1 MRMLDCSSIRQRSGW
16 RPSSTARRAA
26 VLFALAG
33 VGVACNRDTA
43 IDAPPPAIVA
53 DDTTAF
59 AVLPAS
65 VVESEIRY
73 DLEPALIALEKSVP
87 RSFGNIKQRLDV
99 PGNKRAHFSFAA
111 TRSPFSIS
119 VDSQRVTV
127 SSVIEYEGRGYY
139 KPFIGPEVSAACG
152 TGGVPRPRARVRMT
166 SNLSL
171 NEDWSLKAKSRLTRV
186 VPYSTD
192 ERDRCTVT
200 LFNIDVTDKVISATK
215 SQLAKQLNTL
225 DAALGNVNTRQR
237 FERWWRS
244 IERPIRLADSVYF
257 TINPTSVQLGSIEV
271 DSGFA
276 IAHLRLEAAPRI
288 KTGYRPNDFDLFT
301 DLPPLKMGKLSGG
314 GMRVTLEAE
323 FGYDIATRLLKKALV
338 GKKIDVG
345 NRTMRIKDISLM
357 GIGAGRVAMGV
368 RFDGSALGIIYFT
381 GTPTY
386 ENRSDQL
393 MVPDLSYDLNT
404 TSLLVRSV
412 AFLGDN
418 QLRDYLREKA
428 RFPIEGQLDRLRQLA
443 VKGMNRNLSEGVA
456 LVASLERAENV
467 KVRATTKAL
476 VVRAEA
482 GGAIHLEIDRPLKPK
497 KMSIGKKAAGR

>member
-1 MRMLDCSSIRQRSGW
+1 MGAACSGD
-16 RPSSTARRAA
+16 PE
-26 VLFALAG
+26 
-33 VGVACNRDTA
+33 

-73 DLEPALIALEKSVP
+73 DLEPALVALEKSVP
-87 RSFGNIKQRLDV
+87 RTFGDIEKHLEV

-111 TRSPFSIS
+111 TRSPFSIA

-139 KPFIGPEVSAACG
+139 KPFIGPEVSAGCG
-152 TGGVPRPRARVRMT
+152 TGGVPRPRARIRME
-166 SNLSL
+166 SSLSL
-171 NEDWSLKAKSRLTRV
+171 NENWSLRAKSRLTRV
-186 VPYSTD
+186 APFSS
-192 ERDRCTVT
+192 ESRDKCTVT
-200 LFNIDVTDKVISATK
+200 LFHIDVTDKVIKATRT
-215 SQLAKQLNTL
+215 QLEKQLKTL
-225 DAALGNVNTRQR
+225 DAALANVNTRQR

-257 TINPTSVQLGSIEV
+257 TINPTRVQLGGIEV

-301 DLPPLKMGKLSGG
+301 DLPPLTMGTPSGG

-323 FGYDIATRLLKKALV
+323 FGYDIATGLLKKALV

-345 NRTMRIKDISLM
+345 NQTLRIKDISLM

-368 RFDGSALGIIYFT
+368 RFDGSAHGLIYFT

-393 MVPDLSYDLNT
+393 MVPDLAYDLNT

-412 AFLGDN
+412 AFL
-418 QLRDYLREKA
+418 
-428 RFPIEGQLDRLRQLA
+428 
-443 VKGMNRNLSEGVA
+443 
-456 LVASLERAENV
+456 
-467 KVRATTKAL
+467 ATTGYATIYVRRHAFLLKGSLIDSAL
-476 VVRAEA
+476 SR
-482 GGAIHLEIDRPLKPK
+482 
-497 KMSIGKKAAGR
+497 